1 MRYDFIVSEVFV
13 IQDNAPNKEGVSVNT
28 PCVNVDNPDSKID
41 CLIQENYD
49 LHSHL
54 SKKIIEN
61 KELANQL
68 RRSLDQIKELEQSIS
83 ENREIYLLAI
93 EATNLGIYDTKVEDH
108 DLSLKENWLVRLGYD
123 PLLARNQD
131 ITWENLIH
139 PDDRDRVLTSFAQE
153 LKGEIDSLVM
163 EYRLRDSNGNYR
175 WIIESSKR
183 IGTSKKNGKLRIVGT
198 HYDITARK
206 LAEEAQREQQNFT
219 DALISSTNVFNSTLD
234 LDKLIYLILTYVG
247 RVVPSDDSDVWLL
260 DKNKKNVSPA
270 LRKDMDGNVL
280 STPSV
285 ILPIDDIEIFKEIV
299 HTGKHVYLPDIKPNS
314 FPIPSRNTNSRSC
327 LCLPVMFG
335 DILLGFLVLNSS
347 RKNYYTSTHM
357 QRLQAFVNQAAVAI
371 RNAQLYTQAKEAAA
385 LEERQRLA
393 RDMHDVISQTLF
405 SATIK
410 AEALP
415 YLLESESPEIL
426 KENLQELHRLTRGAL
441 AEMRTMLMELRPNTI
456 VNTDFGNLLTQ
467 MVEGLAGRTTAKI
480 ELSANG
486 VGLMPPE
493 VQTAFFRIAQESIN
507 NILKHSKAN
516 HISIQYVNRKEDVT
530 LSIKDNG
537 CGFDPSKVSSER
549 MGLRIMGERADSV
562 GAKLTIASQ
571 PGKGTTIQ
579 NLWKKTKK

>member
-1 MRYDFIVSEVFV
+1 M
-13 IQDNAPNKEGVSVNT
+13 IQDHSMNDDRVAVNS
-28 PCVNVDNPDSKID
+28 PCDNLNSTDSKID
-41 CLIQENYD
+41 CLIQENFD
-49 LHSHL
+49 LHSQL

-68 RRSLDQIKELEQSIS
+68 RRALDQIRELEQSNS

-108 DLSLKENWLVRLGYD
+108 DFSLKENWLARLGYD
-123 PLLARNQD
+123 PILARDQD

-139 PDDRDRVLTSFAQE
+139 PDDHDRVLSTFAQE

-163 EYRLRDSNGNYR
+163 EYRLRDVNGNYR

-183 IGTSKKNGKLRIVGT
+183 IGTSKENGKLRIVGT

-206 LAEEAQREQQNFT
+206 MAEEAQREQQIFT

-247 RVVPSDDSDVWLL
+247 RVVPSDDSDVWLI
-260 DKNKKNVSPA
+260 DKKKMNVFPA
-270 LRKDMDGNVL
+270 PRKDMEGNIL

-285 ILPIDDIEIFKEIV
+285 VLPIDDIAIFKEIV
-299 HTGKHVYLPDIKPNS
+299 HTGKHVYLPDIKPNN
-314 FPIPSRNTNSRSC
+314 FPIPSRNANSRSC

-335 DILLGFLVLNSS
+335 DYLLGFLVLNSS
-347 RKNYYTSTHM
+347 RKNFYTSTHL

-371 RNAQLYTQAKEAAA
+371 RNAQLYTQAQEAAA

-410 AEALP
+410 AEVLP
-415 YLLESESPEIL
+415 YLLESEPPEVL
-426 KENLQELHRLTRGAL
+426 KENLRELHRLTRGAL

-467 MVEGLAGRTTAKI
+467 MVEGLAGRTTANI

-486 VGLMPPE
+486 VGLLPPD
-493 VQTAFFRIAQESIN
+493 VQTAFFRISQESIN
-507 NILKHSKAN
+507 NILKHSKAKQ
-516 HISIQYVNRKEDVT
+516 ISIQYINRKEDVT
-530 LSIKDNG
+530 LSINDNG
-537 CGFDPSKVSSER
+537 CGFDPAKVPAER
-549 MGLRIMGERADSV
+549 MGLRIMRERADSIR
-562 GAKLTIASQ
+562 AKLYISSQ
-571 PGKGTTIQ
+571 PGKGSKVQI
-579 NLWKKTKK
+579 LWKKTIK